1 MRAFYLPSLHPQ
13 PTHLPLHRRTP
24 CQWWW
29 FPTSVRCPMP
39 GRPSCGTTCWPT
51 TPRLVPSDSSLH
63 GGPQA
68 PSSSK
73 WANVLFSIER
83 ELFHEAPNWN
93 LGSGGRGAKLAVLFH
108 HEARVEHRAIDYAGR
123 ETPRSAFYLFAL
135 LRSSEKEP
143 GLHLGKFTEQGQKTC
158 TPAGGE
164 LGAEEV
170 CLLVIFLM
178 RREADFFYCGS
189 ISLTSQCILESGAIG
204 LISLCI
210 SSINYRLKIFSR
222 SFVCYLSYKYLC
234 AATKCGPVTPGARSS
249 VCP

>member
-73 WANVLFSIER
+73 WANVLFSIEC

-108 HEARVEHRAIDYAGR
+108 HEARVEHRAVDYAGR

-143 GLHLGKFTEQGQKTC
+143 GLHLGKFTDQGSLPGPENLYSC
-158 TPAGGE
+158 WGGVRCRGSLPPSDLSYEAGGRF
-164 LGAEEV
+164 
-170 CLLVIFLM
+170 LLSWWHLPHLPVHI
-178 RREADFFYCGS
+178 RKWS
-189 ISLTSQCILESGAIG
+189 
-204 LISLCI
+204 
-210 SSINYRLKIFSR
+210 YRLDI
-222 SFVCYLSYKYLC
+222 
-234 AATKCGPVTPGARSS
+234 PVYFLNKL
-249 VCP
+249 